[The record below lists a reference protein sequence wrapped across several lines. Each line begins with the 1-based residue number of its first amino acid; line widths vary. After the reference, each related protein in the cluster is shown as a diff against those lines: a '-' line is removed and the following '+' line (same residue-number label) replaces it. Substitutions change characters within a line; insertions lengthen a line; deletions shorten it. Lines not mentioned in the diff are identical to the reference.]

1 MAKGTGMFRRRRH
14 DAPVVASSTPEL
26 TPEQVFDLLNSRLAD
41 VIGAHGSWT
50 LVRRT
55 DADTDEI
62 FHAML
67 THQIA
72 SELTQALLAERSAL
86 RGEPVPEPAALSW
99 IPAPITEWAERDG
112 VVIAEAPMAELLDT
126 TDTDS
131 TEIVPARHVS
141 AEPARLVA

>member
-1 MAKGTGMFRRRRH
+1 MKN
-14 DAPVVASSTPEL
+14 STPEL
-26 TPEQVFDLLNSRLAD
+26 SPEQVFDLLNSRLAD

-72 SELTQALLAERSAL
+72 SELTQALLTERSAL
-86 RGEPVPEPAALSW
+86 RGEPAPQPAALSW
-99 IPAPITEWAERDG
+99 IPQPITEWADREQ
-112 VVIAEAPMAELLDT
+112 VVVEPQPMAELLDT

-131 TEIVPARHVS
+131 NEIVPTRHASETV
-141 AEPARLVA
+141 RLVA

>member
-14 DAPVVASSTPEL
+14 DVPVVAPSTPEL

-50 LVRRT
+50 MVRRT
-55 DADTDEI
+55 DADTDGI

-72 SELTQALLAERSAL
+72 SDLTRALLAERSAL
-86 RGEPVPEPAALSW
+86 RGEPAPEPAALSW
-99 IPAPITEWAERDG
+99 IPQPITEWAERVEIEPQPIGD
-112 VVIAEAPMAELLDT
+112 LLDT
-126 TDTDS
+126 TDTDAN
-131 TEIVPARHVS
+131 EIVPTRHAADAV
-141 AEPARLVA
+141 RLVA

>member
-1 MAKGTGMFRRRRH
+1 MKN
-14 DAPVVASSTPEL
+14 STPEL
-26 TPEQVFDLLNSRLAD
+26 SPEQVFDLLNSRLAD

-62 FHAML
+62 FDAML

-72 SELTQALLAERSAL
+72 SELTQALLTERSAL
-86 RGEPVPEPAALSW
+86 RGEPAPQPAALSW
-99 IPAPITEWAERDG
+99 IPQPITEWADREQ
-112 VVIAEAPMAELLDT
+112 VVVEPQPMAELLDT

-131 TEIVPARHVS
+131 NEIVPTRHASETV
-141 AEPARLVA
+141 RLVA